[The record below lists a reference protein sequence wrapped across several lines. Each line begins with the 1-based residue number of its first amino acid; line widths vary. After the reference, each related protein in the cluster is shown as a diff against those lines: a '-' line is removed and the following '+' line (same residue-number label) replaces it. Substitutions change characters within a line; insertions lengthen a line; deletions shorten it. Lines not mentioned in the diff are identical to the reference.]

1 MNKMTSKRDTNL
13 QMNGDL
19 RDQHYRYMVKPL
31 ETVECKNYTTVKNL
45 ENIAKQTQRPGS
57 YIANYMAYR
66 IGTVVKFDKERNEWK
81 FSGKHPRE
89 FLQNLYFDFVKMY
102 VLCQRCHN
110 PETNPVVK
118 GNKKCKELVLE
129 CRSCGF
135 TSTHLKSCMEDKIVK
150 FMCLH
155 PMEPIK
161 LKATK
166 DNSSKEKT
174 DRLETMEDD
183 YLSKFEFPVQNDND
197 NDNDDEEWD
206 IDGI

>member
-1 MNKMTSKRDTNL
+1 MNKMTSKRDINL

-19 RDQHYRYMVKPL
+19 GDQHYRYMVNPI

-45 ENIAKQTQRPGS
+45 EKIAKQTQRPS
-57 YIANYMAYR
+57 NYIANYMAYR

-81 FSGKHPRE
+81 FSGKHSRE
-89 FLQNLYFDFVKMY
+89 SLQNLYFDFVKMY
-102 VLCQRCHN
+102 ILCSKCNN
-110 PETNPVVK
+110 PETNPIVK
-118 GNKKCKELVLE
+118 GKKKCQELVLE

-135 TSTHLKSCMEDKIVK
+135 ISTHLKHCMEDKIVK

-161 LKATK
+161 LKATNDK
-166 DNSSKEKT
+166 DSKKKTEKI
-174 DRLETMEDD
+174 EDD
-183 YLSKFEFPVQNDND
+183 YISTFEFPTN
-197 NDNDDEEWD
+197 NDDDDDEDEWN

>member
-1 MNKMTSKRDTNL
+1 MTSKRDTNL

-19 RDQHYRYMVKPL
+19 SDQHYRYMVNPIVPSYSDK
-31 ETVECKNYTTVKNL
+31 TTNVKL
-45 ENIAKQTQRPGS
+45 ENIAKQTQRPSS
-57 YIANYMAYR
+57 YIANYIAQR
-66 IGTVVKFDKERNEWK
+66 IGTATKFDKQMNEWK
-81 FSGKHPRE
+81 FSGKHPKE
-89 FLQNLYFDFVKMY
+89 FLQNLYFDFVKIY

-118 GNKKCKELVLE
+118 CNKKCKELVLE

-135 TSTHLKSCMEDKIVK
+135 ISTHLKSCIEDKIVK

-155 PMEPIK
+155 TMEPIK

-174 DRLETMEDD
+174 ERLESIEDD
-183 YLSKFEFPVQNDND
+183 YLSKFEFPVQSKQ
-197 NDNDDEEWD
+197 DDEEDWD